1 MRMTSLQC
9 VSSVLCHKDIIKG
22 DVALPSG
29 EYIKEK
35 FRQSFRVKAMAVNLN
50 MQLPH
55 SGSNFTLVGR
65 IYCSKMN
72 KLGF

>member
-1 MRMTSLQC
+1 M
-9 VSSVLCHKDIIKG
+9 
-22 DVALPSG
+22 
-29 EYIKEK
+29 KEI
-35 FRQSFRVKAMAVNLN
+35 FRQSFRLKAMAVNLN

-65 IYCSKMN
+65 IYYSKTN